1 MREEF
6 NPADAVQAFVRR
18 ASTSATPEPASGKK
32 EKLAVNW
39 DSVNQTVFDAANEK
53 KVVNM
58 SSNEIMTAVLN
69 KGVKE
74 LDAMIEKGVDFGA
87 LRNSNGMSLLHA
99 AAASSSPNAL
109 EIIMEIVRQMLI
121 DVNDRSNVGML
132 SWREP

>member
-58 SSNEIMTAVLN
+58 SSNEIMMAVLN
-69 KGVKE
+69 KGVKAGERIVVEGGNKAVPGQPVRIRQASVQDVE
-74 LDAMIEKGVDFGA
+74 LPDQ
-87 LRNSNGMSLLHA
+87 
-99 AAASSSPNAL
+99 P
-109 EIIMEIVRQMLI
+109 
-121 DVNDRSNVGML
+121 VGTGPGKA
-132 SWREP
+132 E